1 MPTDRKDEKDEEE
14 VEEQEE
20 ELSGQ
25 MSFFDHLG
33 ELRRRILNSLIAVG
47 VAFGAC
53 WYFSHDI
60 YNYFRV
66 LINETGA
73 VLIAGQDRKST
84 RLNSSH

>member
-1 MPTDRKDEKDEEE
+1 MPTDRDEE

-47 VAFGAC
+47 VAFAAC
-53 WYFSHDI
+53 WYFADEIFDGLSKAD
-60 YNYFRV
+60 
-66 LINETGA
+66 
-73 VLIAGQDRKST
+73 
-84 RLNSSH
+84 